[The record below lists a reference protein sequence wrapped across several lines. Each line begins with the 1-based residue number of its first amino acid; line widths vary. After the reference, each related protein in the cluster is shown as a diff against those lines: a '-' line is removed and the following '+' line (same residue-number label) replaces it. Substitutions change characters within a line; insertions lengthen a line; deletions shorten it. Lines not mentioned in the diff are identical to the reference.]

1 MEVRMNIKI
10 KPYVESLGLDYKEIL
25 RTLKKNFG
33 ISIRA
38 NQKLTDELKILIDQ
52 IAEEKKRESLEKEEI
67 KKTEKT
73 IEKSEKQT
81 LPAPQAQKTIKEKR
95 KEVNQEQKTGKEN
108 NETLT
113 ATKVEEREN
122 EPSIP
127 SKDEEKTQELLDT
140 TSVEER
146 EYQQSDSTQ
155 EEEQTAPT
163 GASEKEVEQIT
174 DTVNTLGAA
183 ITKDNLGNVGR
194 EEEEKDSSNVS
205 SVKEEKQT
213 ESTMTSVEEKTQ
225 DKLDIF
231 QIEENKQS
239 DTTQVEEE
247 RKTVPTEA
255 TVKEE
260 EKVAPTILAS
270 TEGEEKKENIQ
281 EEKEEKSDISSESKS
296 AKKTFHP
303 EYTYSNLIEKNLQEL
318 QKIARELQIS
328 RYKNLKK
335 IELIKKILEKIAEK
349 HGLKFVEGILD
360 IKPEGFGFLRYKEN
374 NYAPSP
380 QDTYVPPNL
389 IKKLGLREGDEIIGF
404 ARSPREGEKYQA
416 LIRVEAVN
424 ELVPYKAKKRPLFE
438 KLTPYHPTERF
449 NLEFDPSELSTR
461 VVSLIAP
468 IGKGQRGLIV
478 APPKAGKTTLLQ
490 KIAQA
495 IIKNHPEVHLMIL
508 LIDERPEEVTEMKRI
523 VGEGAEV
530 IASTFDEPPE
540 KHMHVAELMIE
551 RAKRL
556 VELGK
561 DVVILLDSLTRL
573 TRASNA
579 TTPPSGRVL
588 SGGIEA
594 NAFLRPKKFF
604 GAARNIEGGG
614 SLTILATALIETGS
628 RMDDVIY
635 EEFKGTGNMEIHL
648 DRRLYERRVFPAIN
662 IEKSG
667 TRKEELLLEPWELQK
682 IWVLRKFLT
691 NMDPVEAM
699 EFLLDKLR
707 KFKTNKEFLKAMNA

>member
-1 MEVRMNIKI
+1 MAE
-10 KPYVESLGLDYKEIL
+10 E
-25 RTLKKNFG
+25 LKKE
-33 ISIRA
+33 
-38 NQKLTDELKILIDQ
+38 ELK
-52 IAEEKKRESLEKEEI
+52 EENK
-67 KKTEKT
+67 
-73 IEKSEKQT
+73 
-81 LPAPQAQKTIKEKR
+81 
-95 KEVNQEQKTGKEN
+95 VQE
-108 NETLT
+108 
-113 ATKVEEREN
+113 A
-122 EPSIP
+122 
-127 SKDEEKTQELLDT
+127 
-140 TSVEER
+140 
-146 EYQQSDSTQ
+146 
-155 EEEQTAPT
+155 
-163 GASEKEVEQIT
+163 
-174 DTVNTLGAA
+174 
-183 ITKDNLGNVGR
+183 
-194 EEEEKDSSNVS
+194 
-205 SVKEEKQT
+205 VKEE
-213 ESTMTSVEEKTQ
+213 
-225 DKLDIF
+225 
-231 QIEENKQS
+231 
-239 DTTQVEEE
+239 
-247 RKTVPTEA
+247 
-255 TVKEE
+255 VKEE
-260 EKVAPTILAS
+260 QKEEVKSDTS
-270 TEGEEKKENIQ
+270 HQEGDKKETSEGEDRKEQGEEKKKLTLQ
-281 EEKEEKSDISSESKS
+281 LD
-296 AKKTFHP
+296 
-303 EYTYSNLIEKNLQEL
+303 YTYADLKEKTLAEL
-318 QKIARELQIS
+318 QKLGKELGLS
-328 RYKNLKK
+328 RVKGLKK
-335 IELIKKILEKIAEK
+335 GELIKQILEKEAEK
-349 HGLKFVEGILD
+349 HGLKFVEGVLD
-360 IKPEGFGFLRYKEN
+360 IRPEGYGFLRYAEN
-374 NYAPSP
+374 YYAPSP

-389 IKKLGLREGDEIIGF
+389 IKKLGLRPGDEIVGY
-404 ARSPREGEKYQA
+404 ARPPREGEKYQA

-424 ELVPYKAKKRPLFE
+424 GIPPFEAKRRPLFE

-490 KIAQA
+490 KIATA
-495 IIKNHPEVHLMIL
+495 IIRNHPEVHLMIL

-551 RAKRL
+551 RAKRM
-556 VELGK
+556 VEMGK

-579 TTPPSGRVL
+579 VTPPTGRVL

-604 GAARNIEGGG
+604 GAARNIEDGG

-682 IWVLRKFLT
+682 IWVLRKFLST
-691 NMDPVEAM
+691 MDPVEAM

-707 KFKTNKEFLKAMNA
+707 KFKTNKDFLKAMNA

>member
-1 MEVRMNIKI
+1 MAEEIKETKKVEEI
-10 KPYVESLGLDYKEIL
+10 KETNEGVGENSDPKGEE
-25 RTLKKNFG
+25 
-33 ISIRA
+33 
-38 NQKLTDELKILIDQ
+38 NQNNPQ
-52 IAEEKKRESLEKEEI
+52 EEKKE
-67 KKTEKT
+67 
-73 IEKSEKQT
+73 
-81 LPAPQAQKTIKEKR
+81 
-95 KEVNQEQKTGKEN
+95 
-108 NETLT
+108 
-113 ATKVEEREN
+113 
-122 EPSIP
+122 
-127 SKDEEKTQELLDT
+127 
-140 TSVEER
+140 
-146 EYQQSDSTQ
+146 
-155 EEEQTAPT
+155 APT
-163 GASEKEVEQIT
+163 EGGEK
-174 DTVNTLGAA
+174 G
-183 ITKDNLGNVGR
+183 
-194 EEEEKDSSNVS
+194 
-205 SVKEEKQT
+205 
-213 ESTMTSVEEKTQ
+213 
-225 DKLDIF
+225 
-231 QIEENKQS
+231 ENPS
-239 DTTQVEEE
+239 
-247 RKTVPTEA
+247 
-255 TVKEE
+255 
-260 EKVAPTILAS
+260 
-270 TEGEEKKENIQ
+270 EGEEKKKPTLQ
-281 EEKEEKSDISSESKS
+281 L
-296 AKKTFHP
+296 
-303 EYTYSNLIEKNLQEL
+303 EYTYPQLIEKTLSEL
-318 QKIARELQIS
+318 QKIGKELGLS
-328 RYKNLKK
+328 KVKSLKK
-335 IELIKKILEKIAEK
+335 SELIKKILEKEAER
-349 HGLKFVEGILD
+349 HGLRFVEGVLD
-360 IKPEGFGFLRYKEN
+360 IRPEGYGFLRYAEN
-374 NYAPSP
+374 NFAPSP

-389 IKKLGLREGDEIIGF
+389 IKKLGLRVGDEIIGF
-404 ARSPREGEKYQA
+404 ARPPREGEKYQA

-424 ELVPYKAKKRPLFE
+424 GIPPYEAKKRPLFE

-449 NLEFDPSELSTR
+449 NLEYDPLELSTR

-490 KIAQA
+490 KIATA
-495 IIKNHPEVHLMIL
+495 IIRNHPEVHLMIL

-551 RAKRL
+551 RAKRM
-556 VELGK
+556 VEMGK

-579 TTPPSGRVL
+579 VTPPSGRVL

-682 IWVLRKFLT
+682 IWVLRKFLST
-691 NMDPVEAM
+691 MDAVEAM

-707 KFKTNKEFLKAMNA
+707 KFKTNKDFLKAMNA

>member
-1 MEVRMNIKI
+1 MAEEIKETKEVEEIKETNEGVGENTDP
-10 KPYVESLGLDYKEIL
+10 KGEE
-25 RTLKKNFG
+25 
-33 ISIRA
+33 
-38 NQKLTDELKILIDQ
+38 NQNNPQ
-52 IAEEKKRESLEKEEI
+52 EEKK
-67 KKTEKT
+67 
-73 IEKSEKQT
+73 
-81 LPAPQAQKTIKEKR
+81 
-95 KEVNQEQKTGKEN
+95 
-108 NETLT
+108 
-113 ATKVEEREN
+113 
-122 EPSIP
+122 
-127 SKDEEKTQELLDT
+127 
-140 TSVEER
+140 
-146 EYQQSDSTQ
+146 
-155 EEEQTAPT
+155 
-163 GASEKEVEQIT
+163 
-174 DTVNTLGAA
+174 
-183 ITKDNLGNVGR
+183 
-194 EEEEKDSSNVS
+194 
-205 SVKEEKQT
+205 
-213 ESTMTSVEEKTQ
+213 
-225 DKLDIF
+225 
-231 QIEENKQS
+231 
-239 DTTQVEEE
+239 
-247 RKTVPTEA
+247 EA
-255 TVKEE
+255 TTEGG
-260 EKVAPTILAS
+260 EKGENPS
-270 TEGEEKKENIQ
+270 EGEEKKKPTLQ
-281 EEKEEKSDISSESKS
+281 L
-296 AKKTFHP
+296 
-303 EYTYSNLIEKNLQEL
+303 EYTYPQLIEKTLSEL
-318 QKIARELQIS
+318 QKIGKELGLS
-328 RYKNLKK
+328 KVKSLKK
-335 IELIKKILEKIAEK
+335 SELIKKILEKEAER
-349 HGLKFVEGILD
+349 HGLRFVEGVLD
-360 IKPEGFGFLRYKEN
+360 IRPEGYGFLRYAEN
-374 NYAPSP
+374 NFAPSP

-389 IKKLGLREGDEIIGF
+389 IKKLGLRVGDEIIGF
-404 ARSPREGEKYQA
+404 ARPPREGEKYQA

-424 ELVPYKAKKRPLFE
+424 GIPPYEAKKRPLFE

-449 NLEFDPSELSTR
+449 NLEYDPSELSTR

-490 KIAQA
+490 KIATA
-495 IIKNHPEVHLMIL
+495 IIRNHPEVHLMIL

-551 RAKRL
+551 RAKRM
-556 VELGK
+556 VEMGK

-579 TTPPSGRVL
+579 VTPPSGRVL

-682 IWVLRKFLT
+682 IWVLRKFLST
-691 NMDPVEAM
+691 MDAVEAM

-707 KFKTNKEFLKAMNA
+707 KFKTNKDFLKAMNA